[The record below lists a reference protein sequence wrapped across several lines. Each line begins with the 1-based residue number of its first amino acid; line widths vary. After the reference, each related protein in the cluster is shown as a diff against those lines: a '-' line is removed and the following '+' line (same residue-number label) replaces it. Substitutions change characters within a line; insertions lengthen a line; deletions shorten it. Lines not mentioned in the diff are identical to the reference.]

1 MHLQQTK
8 RGSRGSGGPQYYFHS
23 LTDAVKTYLRVK
35 GAVRV
40 ALVTPYGAT
49 KTEYFA
55 VSENRKLDR
64 HLRPVEGNVGHDRI
78 QQGRAAESIGEA
90 IRIWYRLPAGDFE
103 KIGVDIEI
111 IDDAF
116 YLTPLTFKY
125 ATRPRVKEIARVEH
139 PLTFTRGYISDF
151 GVQQLT
157 HVNQRHPGIVHWSL
171 GEICRVVLDHFPKQL
186 AYVQEADLLRASGPL
201 KHLGVSLGGY
211 VGKGYDCFSNFS
223 FLSYPTYPLPA
234 EMKKR
239 SQDFKYQEKK
249 YGKALLSRAV
259 ILCAIHDHKNV
270 PKNVDV
276 IELRALCE
284 YSSRFPAAS

>member
-8 RGSRGSGGPQYYFHS
+8 RESRESGGPQYYFHD
-23 LTDAVKTYLRVK
+23 LNDAVKTYLRAK

-49 KTEYFA
+49 KTDYFA
-55 VSENRKLDR
+55 VSKDRKLDK
-64 HLRPVEGNVGHDRI
+64 HLRPVKGNVGHDRI
-78 QQGRAAESIGEA
+78 QQGGAAESIGEA
-90 IRIWYRLPAGDFE
+90 IRLWYKLAVGDFAT
-103 KIGVDIEI
+103 IGVDIEI

-116 YLTPLTFKY
+116 YLTPLSIKY
-125 ATRPRVKEIARVEH
+125 ASNKKTKEIARVEH

-151 GVQQLT
+151 WVQQLA

-171 GEICRVVLDHFPKQL
+171 AEICRVVKDHTPKAL
-186 AYVQEADLLRASGPL
+186 PYVQEADLLRASGSL

-211 VGKGYDCFSNFS
+211 VGKGFDCFSEFA
-223 FLSYPTYPLPA
+223 FLSYPTYPLPV
-234 EMKKR
+234 EVKKR
-239 SQDFKYQEKK
+239 SQDFKYQEQK
-249 YGKALLSRAV
+249 YGKELLSRAV
-259 ILCAIHDHKNV
+259 IMCAVHDHKNV